1 MALKKLKEISSYML
15 ERFNFNN
22 SFTDTEK
29 NKIIN
34 HHIKY
39 FDFITEQK
47 KPDIV
52 IFQEIPHYVFD
63 YILYEIC
70 KIKKIKTLMFAY
82 SNFNGYS
89 YIRKNIFS
97 NPAELTKKNITL
109 DENIKFQNDYNRIKN
124 KSDLIPIA
132 EKWVE
137 NKTKYVEKEMS
148 TINQI
153 KKNFQKFKNF
163 FN

>member
-1 MALKKLKEISSYML
+1 ML

-63 YILYEIC
+63 YILYEIF

-89 YIRKNIFS
+89 YIRKIFS

-109 DENIKFQNDYNRIKN
+109 DENIISK
-124 KSDLIPIA
+124 
-132 EKWVE
+132 
-137 NKTKYVEKEMS
+137 
-148 TINQI
+148 
-153 KKNFQKFKNF
+153 
-163 FN
+163 

>member
-1 MALKKLKEISSYML
+1 MDTGIWTANIDLEKQVIKKFPDILFERNIYRVRGYVPEKLKSNFEIFNSPIEKLALKKLKEISSYML

-63 YILYEIC
+63 YI
-70 KIKKIKTLMFAY
+70 
-82 SNFNGYS
+82 
-89 YIRKNIFS
+89 
-97 NPAELTKKNITL
+97 
-109 DENIKFQNDYNRIKN
+109 
-124 KSDLIPIA
+124 
-132 EKWVE
+132 
-137 NKTKYVEKEMS
+137 
-148 TINQI
+148 
-153 KKNFQKFKNF
+153 
-163 FN
+163 

>member
-1 MALKKLKEISSYML
+1 ML

-97 NPAELTKKNITL
+97 NPAELTKK
-109 DENIKFQNDYNRIKN
+109 
-124 KSDLIPIA
+124 
-132 EKWVE
+132 
-137 NKTKYVEKEMS
+137 KYYS
-148 TINQI
+148 
-153 KKNFQKFKNF
+153 
-163 FN
+163 